1 MVLLFLG
8 LVMFLGAHSL
18 RAYAPD
24 FRARM
29 IKALGDGP
37 FRAVYALVALV
48 GLALIVVGYDAARPG
63 VWVLYYSP
71 MWLKGITGF
80 LMIFAFASLSISLF
94 PAGKLKPLL
103 RHPMLLA
110 VKIWAFAHI
119 LANGD
124 LASLLLFLAFLGWA
138 VADRISLKRR
148 EEAGELKP
156 VAPGPVSND
165 VIAIAVSLVVYVLFV
180 WKLHYWLI
188 GVQPMT

>member
-8 LVMFLGAHSL
+8 LVIFLGTHSL

-24 FRARM
+24 FRGQMVR
-29 IKALGDGP
+29 ALGDGP
-37 FRAVYALVALV
+37 FRALYSLVALV
-48 GLALIVVGYDAARPG
+48 GLVLIVIGYDAARPG

-71 MWLKGITGF
+71 MWLKGIAGF
-80 LMIFAFASLSISLF
+80 LMIFAFASLAVSLL
-94 PAGKLKPLL
+94 PAGRLKPML

-138 VADRISLKRR
+138 VADRISFRRR
-148 EEAGELKP
+148 EAAGKVKP
-156 VAPGPVSND
+156 VAPGPMSND
-165 VIAIAVSLVVYVLFV
+165 VIAIAISLVVYVLFV